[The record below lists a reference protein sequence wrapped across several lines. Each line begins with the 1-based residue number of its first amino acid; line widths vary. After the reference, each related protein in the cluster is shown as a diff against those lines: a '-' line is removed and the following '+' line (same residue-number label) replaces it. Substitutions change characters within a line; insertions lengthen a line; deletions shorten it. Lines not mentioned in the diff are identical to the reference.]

1 MLYRIICCEACSSI
15 EGRLNINNPRLMT
28 EKPKIHFT
36 KRLRFSFWST
46 IWPAKSAVDTAGI
59 TSIKPMMPNESGS
72 LVIEYTCHSITINCI
87 DQAKTM
93 AKRTNRKIL
102 NSLKRR
108 AAYGSISAICER
120 NKQ

>member
-1 MLYRIICCEACSSI
+1 MVWVSHRAKMV
-15 EGRLNINNPRLMT
+15 GRLRIKSPKLMT
-28 EKPKIHFT
+28 EKPRIHFT

-46 IWPAKSAVDTAGI
+46 MWPAKRAVETEGI
-59 TSIKPMMPNESGS
+59 TSIKSIMPKDSGS

-93 AKRTNRKIL
+93 AKRTNKKIL

-108 AAYGSISAICER
+108 AAYGSMYYFLVKSWLQR
-120 NKQ
+120 